1 MAKINEWMNEGIKV
15 LETWKKKTT
24 FFSELLGDILV
35 EKPRETTGTDRI
47 IVVDNVP
54 TISPDRLEKLK
65 NVIRKVF
72 SKFGKIVTE
81 HYPQDENGQ
90 TKG

>member
-35 EKPRETTGTDRI
+35 EKPKETTGTDRI

>member
-1 MAKINEWMNEGIKV
+1 MTKMTRS
-15 LETWKKKTT
+15 LENVRKKT
-24 FFSELLGDILV
+24 FPSELLGDILG
-35 EKPRETTGTDRI
+35 EKPKETTGTDRI

>member
-1 MAKINEWMNEGIKV
+1 M
-15 LETWKKKTT
+15 
-24 FFSELLGDILV
+24 
-35 EKPRETTGTDRI
+35 
-47 IVVDNVP
+47 DNVP

-81 HYPQDENGQ
+81 HYPQDENGL

>member
-1 MAKINEWMNEGIKV
+1 MNEWIKV
-15 LETWKKKTT
+15 LKTWKKP
-24 FFSELLGDILV
+24 FPSELLGDILA
-35 EKPRETTGTDRI
+35 EKPEETTGTDRI

-81 HYPQDENGQ
+81 HYPQDENGL